1 MLSALF
7 ALLYHMYK
15 DVAMAYTDLVYAQ
28 WFMHRWAIVTEKE
41 LFVHEK
47 SVYKHY
53 VLWGSHEESDEYV
66 CFFILSKR
74 KKVNM

>member
-7 ALLYHMYK
+7 ALLDHMYK

-28 WFMHRWAIVTEKE
+28 CFIHRWAIVTEKE

-47 SVYKHY
+47 KCLQTLCST
-53 VLWGSHEESDEYV
+53 G
-66 CFFILSKR
+66 LSRGK
-74 KKVNM
+74 